1 MNDTRIRQ
9 SLEDLEHQHH
19 DIDVSALVEGGLHR
33 GVRAR
38 RRRTMVRSAGA
49 GVATVAVVAAGWGLA
64 SHPFGQTPT
73 PVTPATSSVS
83 PTPGP
88 TPSVSRS
95 APSTARTPTQQ
106 REALVQ
112 DTRAAVEALLPA
124 GTTVV
129 AASTSP
135 TRDAAQAPS
144 VGLTIQNATGR
155 GLLTV
160 NWFRA
165 SMSSPP
171 DCTTLKAG
179 TKSDVRAC
187 DERTVPAGQVVT
199 FDRVEV
205 PGGPADA
212 RLWAST
218 QSRSD
223 DAQVEISVVNRIPT
237 EKAGTIT
244 TMPLTLAELTTM
256 TSSTRWDALATRYLT
271 LWPTG

>member
-1 MNDTRIRQ
+1 MTEALTRPELTAADRC
-9 SLEDLEHQHH
+9 DRCG
-19 DIDVSALVEGGLHR
+19 AAAA
-33 GVRAR
+33 VRAVAGRLPAAAPSDAGR
-38 RRRTMVRSAGA
+38 RLTMGAAVLSPERLGTAADIATKHPTEIQRVLEADLGGDLFAGQV
-49 GVATVAVVAAGWGLA
+49 GQDGKAALCEAHGLA
-64 SHPFGQTPT
+64 PQ
-73 PVTPATSSVS
+73 PAT
-83 PTPGP
+83 
-88 TPSVSRS
+88 
-95 APSTARTPTQQ
+95 
-106 REALVQ
+106 
-112 DTRAAVEALLPA
+112 A
-124 GTTVV
+124 G
-129 AASTSP
+129 
-135 TRDAAQAPS
+135 
-144 VGLTIQNATGR
+144 
-155 GLLTV
+155 
-160 NWFRA
+160 
-165 SMSSPP
+165 
-171 DCTTLKAG
+171 AG

-271 LWPTG
+271 LWHTG